1 MMSKKPCNF
10 EVYVRYNDINR
21 AIKQFTK
28 KTKKSGIIQEILD
41 RRYYKSKSKLRRE
54 MKKRFKRKKSEENN
68 IF

>member
-1 MMSKKPCNF
+1 MPKKPCNF
-10 EVYVRYNDINR
+10 EVYVRHNDINR

-54 MKKRFKRKKSEENN
+54 AKKRFKKQSQY
-68 IF
+68 

>member
-1 MMSKKPCNF
+1 MSKKPCNF
-10 EVYVRYNDINR
+10 EVYVRHNDINR

-54 MKKRFKRKKSEENN
+54 MKKRFKRKRSQENN